1 MLLYNGT
8 LNVYFPCE
16 LKNSKEIKRA
26 RKMWKDIAQCHRR
39 GTRSLRLPNTNQMD
53 ILAFRTQKENI
64 LKAYRAFW
72 AMHLGITLPN
82 DDVGCYAT
90 QEIANEYRHPREDNL
105 FVKNV
110 SLLISTFEVTYRP
123 LTEGNDGVKIKGQL
137 LFSVNVD
144 NNVATAIVVLNFENL
159 SVDDVVLLKH
169 TFYKRCHISIYEDIV
184 QHNVEHQ
191 VLQNVDTFQEY
202 VTSKLRAI
210 YPYLK
215 DDIDSRARCMLL
227 EVEEPIEHF
236 QDEAQRDSI
245 IYAMLTSDEG
255 WEHAENIRC
264 SLGRNRST
272 RDSYKLYYNSQN
284 AIIVSSS
291 REYSQYLQEKERFWN
306 RIFHAPN
313 HIERPTF
320 TECRNIAGIDKH
332 LYARYLKTVEID
344 YLITNVQTNEISDKI
359 SKSLL
364 NPIKLGCRTY
374 KLWKI
379 LNELDLNLYHIDNTM
394 LRSFGV
400 TRRISE
406 IRQEYNEIVG
416 VLTNYLLL
424 LVAVLTL
431 FATIVTIL
439 K

>member
-39 GTRSLRLPNTNQMD
+39 GTRRQRFPNTNQMD

-72 AMHLGITLPN
+72 AMHLGVTLEDN
-82 DDVGCYAT
+82 GSACYAT
-90 QEIANEYRHPREDNL
+90 QVIANEYRHPREDNL

-110 SLLISTFEVTYRP
+110 SLPISTFEVKYSP
-123 LTEGNDGVKIKGQL
+123 LTEGNDGVKINGQL

-144 NNVATAIVVLNFENL
+144 NNVATAIVVLNFEKL
-159 SVDDVVLLKH
+159 RVDDVILLKH
-169 TFYKRCHISIYEDIV
+169 TFYKRCHISIYEDRI
-184 QHNVEHQ
+184 
-191 VLQNVDTFQEY
+191 LQNVDTFQEY

-215 DDIDSRARCMLL
+215 DDIDSRARYMLL
-227 EVEEPIEHF
+227 EVEEPIVNF

-255 WEHAENIRC
+255 WEHAENIRY

-272 RDSYKLYYNSQN
+272 RDSYKLYYNSKN
-284 AIIVSSS
+284 AIIVSSCM
-291 REYSQYLQEKERFWN
+291 EYSQYLQEKACFWER
-306 RIFHAPN
+306 IIHAPN
-313 HIERPTF
+313 HIEKPTF
-320 TECRNIAGIDKH
+320 TEYRNIAGIDKH
-332 LYARYLKTVEID
+332 LYAKYLKTVEID
-344 YLITNVQTNEISDKI
+344 YLITNAQTNEISDKI

-364 NPIKLGCRTY
+364 NPIKLGYRAY

-394 LRSFGV
+394 LCSFGV
-400 TRRISE
+400 TRRINE

>member
-16 LKNSKEIKRA
+16 LKNSQEIKRA

-39 GTRSLRLPNTNQMD
+39 GTRSQRLPNTNQMD
-53 ILAFRTQKENI
+53 LLAFRKQKENI
-64 LKAYRAFW
+64 LNVYRAFW
-72 AMHLGITLPN
+72 AMHLGVTLPN

-110 SLLISTFEVTYRP
+110 SLLISTFEVKYRP
-123 LTEGNDGVKIKGQL
+123 LTEGNSGVKIMGQL
-137 LFSVNVD
+137 FFSVNVD
-144 NNVATAIVVLNFENL
+144 NNVAMAIVVLNFEKL
-159 SVDDVVLLKH
+159 RVDDVILLKH
-169 TFYKRCHISIYEDIV
+169 TFYKRCHISIYEDRI
-184 QHNVEHQ
+184 
-191 VLQNVDTFQEY
+191 LQNVDTFQEY

-215 DDIDSRARCMLL
+215 DDIDSRARYMLL
-227 EVEEPIEHF
+227 EVEEPIDIF

-255 WEHAENIRC
+255 WEHAETIRY

-272 RDSYKLYYNSQN
+272 RDSYKLYYNSKN
-284 AIIVSSS
+284 AIIVSSCLD
-291 REYSQYLQEKERFWN
+291 YSQYLQEKACFWER
-306 RIFHAPN
+306 IIHAPN
-313 HIERPTF
+313 HIEKPTF
-320 TECRNIAGIDKH
+320 TEYRNIAGIDKH
-332 LYARYLKTVEID
+332 LYAKYLKTVEID
-344 YLITNVQTNEISDKI
+344 YLITNALTNEISDKI

-364 NPIKLGCRTY
+364 NPIKLGYRAY

-400 TRRISE
+400 TRRINE

>member
-1 MLLYNGT
+1 MLHNGT

-16 LKNSKEIKRA
+16 LKDSQEIKRV

-39 GTRSLRLPNTNQMD
+39 GTRSQRLPNTNQMD
-53 ILAFRTQKENI
+53 LHAFRTQKENI

-72 AMHLGITLPN
+72 AMHLGVTLPN

-110 SLLISTFEVTYRP
+110 SLPISTFEVKYSP
-123 LTEGNDGVKIKGQL
+123 LTEGNSGVKINGQL
-137 LFSVNVD
+137 LFSVNID

-159 SVDDVVLLKH
+159 SVYDVILLKH
-169 TFYKRCHISIYEDIV
+169 TFYKRCHISIYEDRI
-184 QHNVEHQ
+184 
-191 VLQNVDTFQEY
+191 LQNVDTFQEY
-202 VTSKLRAI
+202 VTLKLKAI

-215 DDIDSRARCMLL
+215 DDIDSRARYMLL
-227 EVEEPIEHF
+227 EVEEPIVNL
-236 QDEAQRDSI
+236 QDEAQRDNI
-245 IYAMLTSDEG
+245 IYAMLTCDEG

-272 RDSYKLYYNSQN
+272 RDSYKLYYNSKN
-284 AIIVSSS
+284 AIIVSSCM
-291 REYSQYLQEKERFWN
+291 EYSQYLQEKACFWER
-306 RIFHAPN
+306 IIHAPK
-313 HIERPTF
+313 HIEKPTF
-320 TECRNIAGIDKH
+320 TEYRNIAGIDKH
-332 LYARYLKTVEID
+332 LYAKYLKTVEID
-344 YLITNVQTNEISDKI
+344 YLITNALTNEISDKI

-364 NPIKLGCRTY
+364 NPIKLGYRAY

-394 LRSFGV
+394 LCSFGV
-400 TRRISE
+400 ARRINE

>member
-16 LKNSKEIKRA
+16 LKNSQEIKRA

-39 GTRSLRLPNTNQMD
+39 GTRSQRLPNTNQMD
-53 ILAFRTQKENI
+53 LLAFRKQKENI
-64 LKAYRAFW
+64 LNVYRAFW
-72 AMHLGITLPN
+72 AMHLGVTLPN

-110 SLLISTFEVTYRP
+110 SLLISTFEVKYRP
-123 LTEGNDGVKIKGQL
+123 LTEGNSGVKIMGQL
-137 LFSVNVD
+137 FFSVNVD
-144 NNVATAIVVLNFENL
+144 NNVAMAIVVLNFEKL
-159 SVDDVVLLKH
+159 RVDDVILLKH
-169 TFYKRCHISIYEDIV
+169 TFYKRCHISIYEDRI
-184 QHNVEHQ
+184 
-191 VLQNVDTFQEY
+191 LQNVDTFQEY

-215 DDIDSRARCMLL
+215 DDIDSRARYMLL
-227 EVEEPIEHF
+227 EVEEPIDIF

-255 WEHAENIRC
+255 WEHAENIRY
-264 SLGRNRST
+264 SLGRDRST
-272 RDSYKLYYNSQN
+272 RDSYKLYYNSKN
-284 AIIVSSS
+284 AIIVSSCLD
-291 REYSQYLQEKERFWN
+291 YSQYLQEKACFWER
-306 RIFHAPN
+306 IIHAPN
-313 HIERPTF
+313 HIEKPTF
-320 TECRNIAGIDKH
+320 TEYRNIAGIDKH
-332 LYARYLKTVEID
+332 LYAKYLKTVEID
-344 YLITNVQTNEISDKI
+344 YLITNALTNEISDKI

-364 NPIKLGCRTY
+364 NPIKLGYRAY

-400 TRRISE
+400 TRRINE

>member
-16 LKNSKEIKRA
+16 LKNSKEIKRV

-39 GTRSLRLPNTNQMD
+39 GTRSQRLPNTNQMD
-53 ILAFRTQKENI
+53 LFAFREQKENV
-64 LKAYRAFW
+64 LRAYQAFW
-72 AMHLGITLPN
+72 AMHLGVTLPN

-90 QEIANEYRHPREDNL
+90 QEIASEYRHPREDNL

-110 SLLISTFEVTYRP
+110 SLQISTFEVKYPP
-123 LTEGNDGVKIKGQL
+123 LIESNYAVMVKGR
-137 LFSVNVD
+137 LFLSVNID

-159 SVDDVVLLKH
+159 RVDDVILLKH
-169 TFYKRCHISIYEDIV
+169 TFYKRCHISIYEDRI
-184 QHNVEHQ
+184 
-191 VLQNVDTFQEY
+191 LQNVDTFQEY
-202 VTSKLRAI
+202 VTLKLKAI

-215 DDIDSRARCMLL
+215 DDIDSRARYMLL
-227 EVEEPIEHF
+227 EVEEPIDIF

-245 IYAMLTSDEG
+245 IYAMLTCDEG

-272 RDSYKLYYNSQN
+272 RDSYKLYYNSKN
-284 AIIVSSS
+284 AIIVSSCM
-291 REYSQYLQEKERFWN
+291 EYSQYLQEKACFWER
-306 RIFHAPN
+306 IIHAPN
-313 HIERPTF
+313 HIEKPTF
-320 TECRNIAGIDKH
+320 TEYRNIAGIDKH
-332 LYARYLKTVEID
+332 LYAKYLKTVEID
-344 YLITNVQTNEISDKI
+344 YLITNALTNEISDKI

-364 NPIKLGCRTY
+364 NPIKLGYRAY

-394 LRSFGV
+394 LCSFGV
-400 TRRISE
+400 TRRINE

>member
-16 LKNSKEIKRA
+16 LKNSQEIKRA

-39 GTRSLRLPNTNQMD
+39 GTRSQRLPNTNQMD
-53 ILAFRTQKENI
+53 LLAFRKQKENI
-64 LKAYRAFW
+64 LNVYRAFW
-72 AMHLGITLPN
+72 AMHLGVTLPN

-110 SLLISTFEVTYRP
+110 SLLISTFEVKYRP
-123 LTEGNDGVKIKGQL
+123 LTEGNSGVKIMGQVF
-137 LFSVNVD
+137 FSVNVD
-144 NNVATAIVVLNFENL
+144 NNVAMAIVVLNFEKL
-159 SVDDVVLLKH
+159 RVDDVILLKH
-169 TFYKRCHISIYEDIV
+169 TFYKRCHISIYEDRI
-184 QHNVEHQ
+184 
-191 VLQNVDTFQEY
+191 LQNVDTFQEY

-215 DDIDSRARCMLL
+215 DDIDSRARYMLL
-227 EVEEPIEHF
+227 EVEEPIDIF

-264 SLGRNRST
+264 SLGRDRST
-272 RDSYKLYYNSQN
+272 RDSYKLYYNSKN
-284 AIIVSSS
+284 AIIVSSCM
-291 REYSQYLQEKERFWN
+291 EYSQYLQEKACFWER
-306 RIFHAPN
+306 IIHAPN
-313 HIERPTF
+313 HIEKPTF
-320 TECRNIAGIDKH
+320 TEYRNIAGIDKH
-332 LYARYLKTVEID
+332 LYAKYLKTVEID
-344 YLITNVQTNEISDKI
+344 YLITNALTNEISDKI

-364 NPIKLGCRTY
+364 NPIKLGYRAY

-400 TRRISE
+400 TRRINE

>member
-16 LKNSKEIKRA
+16 LKNSQEIKRA

-39 GTRSLRLPNTNQMD
+39 GTRSQRLPNTNQMD
-53 ILAFRTQKENI
+53 FLAFRKQKENI
-64 LKAYRAFW
+64 LNVYRAFW
-72 AMHLGITLPN
+72 AMHLGVTLPN

-110 SLLISTFEVTYRP
+110 SLLISTFEVKYRP
-123 LTEGNDGVKIKGQL
+123 LTEGNSGVKIMGQL
-137 LFSVNVD
+137 FFSVNVD
-144 NNVATAIVVLNFENL
+144 NNVAMAIVVLNFEKL
-159 SVDDVVLLKH
+159 RVDDVILLKH
-169 TFYKRCHISIYEDIV
+169 TFYKRCHISIYEDRI
-184 QHNVEHQ
+184 
-191 VLQNVDTFQEY
+191 LQNVDTFQEY

-215 DDIDSRARCMLL
+215 DDIDSRARYMLL
-227 EVEEPIEHF
+227 EVEEPIANL

-272 RDSYKLYYNSQN
+272 RDSYKLYYNSKN
-284 AIIVSSS
+284 AIIVSSCLD
-291 REYSQYLQEKERFWN
+291 YSQYLQEKACFWER
-306 RIFHAPN
+306 IIHAPN
-313 HIERPTF
+313 HIEKPTF
-320 TECRNIAGIDKH
+320 TEYRNIAGIDKH
-332 LYARYLKTVEID
+332 LYAKYLKTVEID
-344 YLITNVQTNEISDKI
+344 YLITNALTNEISDKI

-364 NPIKLGCRTY
+364 NPIKLGYRAY

-400 TRRISE
+400 TRRINE

>member
-39 GTRSLRLPNTNQMD
+39 GTRSQRLPNTNQMD

-72 AMHLGITLPN
+72 AMHLGVTLEDN
-82 DDVGCYAT
+82 GSACYAT
-90 QEIANEYRHPREDNL
+90 QVIANEYRHPREDNL

-110 SLLISTFEVTYRP
+110 SLPISTFEVKYSP
-123 LTEGNDGVKIKGQL
+123 LTEGNDGVKINGQL

-159 SVDDVVLLKH
+159 SVDDVILLKH
-169 TFYKRCHISIYEDIV
+169 TFYKRCHISIYEDRI
-184 QHNVEHQ
+184 Q
-191 VLQNVDTFQEY
+191 QNVDTFQEY

-215 DDIDSRARCMLL
+215 DDIDSRARYMLL
-227 EVEEPIEHF
+227 EVEEPIANL
-236 QDEAQRDSI
+236 QDEALRDSI

-264 SLGRNRST
+264 SLGRNCST
-272 RDSYKLYYNSQN
+272 RDSYKLYYNSKN
-284 AIIVSSS
+284 AIIVSSCM
-291 REYSQYLQEKERFWN
+291 EYSQYLQEKACFWER
-306 RIFHAPN
+306 IIHAPN
-313 HIERPTF
+313 HIEKPTF
-320 TECRNIAGIDKH
+320 TEYRNIAGIDKH
-332 LYARYLKTVEID
+332 LYAKYLKTVEID
-344 YLITNVQTNEISDKI
+344 YLITNALTNEISDKI

-364 NPIKLGCRTY
+364 NPIKLGYRAY

>member
-1 MLLYNGT
+1 MLYNGT

-16 LKNSKEIKRA
+16 LKNSQEIKRA

-39 GTRSLRLPNTNQMD
+39 GTRSQRLPNTNQMD
-53 ILAFRTQKENI
+53 LHAFRTQKENI

-72 AMHLGITLPN
+72 AMHLGVTLPN

-110 SLLISTFEVTYRP
+110 SLPISTFEVKYPP
-123 LTEGNDGVKIKGQL
+123 LTESNCAVMIKGR
-137 LFSVNVD
+137 LFLSVNID

-159 SVDDVVLLKH
+159 SVYDVILLKH
-169 TFYKRCHISIYEDIV
+169 TFYKRCHISIYEDRI
-184 QHNVEHQ
+184 
-191 VLQNVDTFQEY
+191 LQNVDTFQEY
-202 VTSKLRAI
+202 VTLKLRAI

-215 DDIDSRARCMLL
+215 DDIDSRARYMLL
-227 EVEEPIEHF
+227 EVEEPIANL

-272 RDSYKLYYNSQN
+272 RDSYKLYYNSKN
-284 AIIVSSS
+284 AIIVSSCM
-291 REYSQYLQEKERFWN
+291 EYSQYLQEKACFWER
-306 RIFHAPN
+306 IIHAPN
-313 HIERPTF
+313 HIEKPTF
-320 TECRNIAGIDKH
+320 TEYRNIAGIDKH
-332 LYARYLKTVEID
+332 LYAKYLKTVEID
-344 YLITNVQTNEISDKI
+344 YLITNALTNEISDKI

-364 NPIKLGCRTY
+364 NPIKLGYRAY

-394 LRSFGV
+394 LCSFGV
-400 TRRISE
+400 TRRINE

>member
-16 LKNSKEIKRA
+16 LKNSQEIKRA

-39 GTRSLRLPNTNQMD
+39 GTRSQRLPNTNQMD
-53 ILAFRTQKENI
+53 LLAFRKQKENI
-64 LKAYRAFW
+64 LNVYRAFW
-72 AMHLGITLPN
+72 AMHLGVTLPN

-110 SLLISTFEVTYRP
+110 SLLISTFEIKYPP
-123 LTEGNDGVKIKGQL
+123 LTEGNDGVKINGQL

-144 NNVATAIVVLNFENL
+144 NNVATAIVVLNFEKL
-159 SVDDVVLLKH
+159 RVDDVILLKH
-169 TFYKRCHISIYEDIV
+169 TFYKRCHISIYEDRI
-184 QHNVEHQ
+184 
-191 VLQNVDTFQEY
+191 LQNVDTFQEY

-215 DDIDSRARCMLL
+215 DDIDSRARYMLL
-227 EVEEPIEHF
+227 EVEEPIVNF

-272 RDSYKLYYNSQN
+272 RDSYKLYYNSKN
-284 AIIVSSS
+284 AIIVSSCM
-291 REYSQYLQEKERFWN
+291 EYSQYLQEKACFWER
-306 RIFHAPN
+306 IIHAPN
-313 HIERPTF
+313 HIEKPTF
-320 TECRNIAGIDKH
+320 TEYRNIAGIDKH
-332 LYARYLKTVEID
+332 LYAKYLKTVEID
-344 YLITNVQTNEISDKI
+344 YLITNALTNEISDKI

-364 NPIKLGCRTY
+364 NPIKLGYRAY

-400 TRRISE
+400 TRRINE

>member
-1 MLLYNGT
+1 
-8 LNVYFPCE
+8 
-16 LKNSKEIKRA
+16 
-26 RKMWKDIAQCHRR
+26 
-39 GTRSLRLPNTNQMD
+39 MD

-72 AMHLGITLPN
+72 AMHLGVTLEDN
-82 DDVGCYAT
+82 GSACYAT
-90 QEIANEYRHPREDNL
+90 QVIANEYRYPREDNL

-110 SLLISTFEVTYRP
+110 SLPISTFEVKYSP
-123 LTEGNDGVKIKGQL
+123 LTEGNDGVKINGQL

-144 NNVATAIVVLNFENL
+144 NNVATAIVVLNFEKL
-159 SVDDVVLLKH
+159 RVDDVILLKH
-169 TFYKRCHISIYEDIV
+169 TFYKRCHISIYEDRI
-184 QHNVEHQ
+184 
-191 VLQNVDTFQEY
+191 LQNVDTFQEY

-215 DDIDSRARCMLL
+215 DDIDSRARYMLL
-227 EVEEPIEHF
+227 EVEEPIVNF

-291 REYSQYLQEKERFWN
+291 TEYSRYLQEKARFWE
-306 RIFHAPN
+306 RIIHAPN
-313 HIERPTF
+313 HIEKPMF
-320 TECRNIAGIDKH
+320 TEYHNIAGIDKH
-332 LYARYLKTVEID
+332 LYAKYLKTVEID
-344 YLITNVQTNEISDKI
+344 YLITNALTNEISDKI

-364 NPIKLGCRTY
+364 NPIKLGYRAY

-394 LRSFGV
+394 LCSFGV
-400 TRRISE
+400 TRRINE

>member
-16 LKNSKEIKRA
+16 LKNSQEIKRE

-39 GTRSLRLPNTNQMD
+39 GTRSQRLPNTNQMD

-72 AMHLGITLPN
+72 AMHLGVILEDN
-82 DDVGCYAT
+82 GSACYAT

-110 SLLISTFEVTYRP
+110 SLPISTFEVKYSP
-123 LTEGNDGVKIKGQL
+123 LTEGNNGVKIKGQL
-137 LFSVNVD
+137 LFSVNID
-144 NNVATAIVVLNFENL
+144 NNVATAIVVLNFEKL
-159 SVDDVVLLKH
+159 RVDDVILLKH
-169 TFYKRCHISIYEDIV
+169 TFYKRCHISIYEDRI
-184 QHNVEHQ
+184 
-191 VLQNVDTFQEY
+191 LQNVDTFQEY

-215 DDIDSRARCMLL
+215 DDIDSRARYMLL
-227 EVEEPIEHF
+227 EVEEPIANL
-236 QDEAQRDSI
+236 QDEALRDSI

-272 RDSYKLYYNSQN
+272 RDSYKLYYSSKN
-284 AIIVSSS
+284 AIIVSSCLD
-291 REYSQYLQEKERFWN
+291 YSQYLQEKACFWER
-306 RIFHAPN
+306 IIHAPN
-313 HIERPTF
+313 HIEKPTF
-320 TECRNIAGIDKH
+320 TEYRNIAGIDKH
-332 LYARYLKTVEID
+332 LYAKYLKTVEID
-344 YLITNVQTNEISDKI
+344 YLITNALTNEISDKI

-364 NPIKLGCRTY
+364 NPIKLGYRAY

-400 TRRISE
+400 TRRINE

>member
-1 MLLYNGT
+1 MSYNGT

-16 LKNSKEIKRA
+16 LKDSREIKRA

-39 GTRSLRLPNTNQMD
+39 GTRSQRLPNTNQMD

-64 LKAYRAFW
+64 LKVYRAFW
-72 AMHLGITLPN
+72 AMHLGVILEDN
-82 DDVGCYAT
+82 GSACYAT

-105 FVKNV
+105 FLKNV
-110 SLLISTFEVTYRP
+110 SLPISTFEVKYSP
-123 LTEGNDGVKIKGQL
+123 LTEGNNGVKIKGQL
-137 LFSVNVD
+137 LFSVNID

-159 SVDDVVLLKH
+159 SVDDVILLKH
-169 TFYKRCHISIYEDIV
+169 TFYKRCHISIYEDRI
-184 QHNVEHQ
+184 Q
-191 VLQNVDTFQEY
+191 QNVDTFQEY

-215 DDIDSRARCMLL
+215 DDIDSRARYMLL
-227 EVEEPIEHF
+227 EVEEPIDIF

-264 SLGRNRST
+264 SLGRNCST
-272 RDSYKLYYNSQN
+272 RDSYKLYYNSKN
-284 AIIVSSS
+284 AIIVSSCM
-291 REYSQYLQEKERFWN
+291 EYSQYLQEKACFWER
-306 RIFHAPN
+306 IIHAPN
-313 HIERPTF
+313 HIEKPTF
-320 TECRNIAGIDKH
+320 TEYRNIAGIDKH
-332 LYARYLKTVEID
+332 LYAKYLKTVEID
-344 YLITNVQTNEISDKI
+344 YLITNAQTNEISDKI

-364 NPIKLGCRTY
+364 NPIKLGYRAY

-394 LRSFGV
+394 LCSFGV
-400 TRRISE
+400 TRRINE

>member
-1 MLLYNGT
+1 MLYTGA

-16 LKNSKEIKRA
+16 LKNSQGIRHA

-39 GTRSLRLPNTNQMD
+39 GTRRQRIPNTNQMD

-90 QEIANEYRHPREDNL
+90 QNIANEYRHPREDNL

-110 SLLISTFEVTYRP
+110 SLPISTFEVKYSP
-123 LTEGNDGVKIKGQL
+123 LTEGNNGVKIKGQL
-137 LFSVNVD
+137 FFSVNVD

-159 SVDDVVLLKH
+159 SVDNVILLKH
-169 TFYKRCHISIYEDIV
+169 TFYKRCHISIYEDIIL
-184 QHNVEHQ
+184 HNVVHR

-215 DDIDSRARCMLL
+215 GDIDSRARYMLL
-227 EVEEPIEHF
+227 EVEEPIDIF

-245 IYAMLTSDEG
+245 TYAMLTSDEG

-264 SLGRNRST
+264 SLGRNCST
-272 RDSYKLYYNSQN
+272 RDSYKLYYNSKN
-284 AIIVSSS
+284 AIIVSSCM
-291 REYSQYLQEKERFWN
+291 EYSQYLQEKACFWER
-306 RIFHAPN
+306 IIHAPN
-313 HIERPTF
+313 HIEKPTF

-344 YLITNVQTNEISDKI
+344 YLITNVQTNEISYKI

-364 NPIKLGCRTY
+364 NPIKLGCRAY

>member
-1 MLLYNGT
+1 MLYSGT
-8 LNVYFPCE
+8 LNIYFPCE

-39 GTRSLRLPNTNQMD
+39 GTRSQRLPNTNQMD
-53 ILAFRTQKENI
+53 LLAFREQKENI
-64 LKAYRAFW
+64 LRAYQAFW

-110 SLLISTFEVTYRP
+110 SLLISTFEVKYRP
-123 LTEGNDGVKIKGQL
+123 LTEDNDGVKIKGQL
-137 LFSVNVD
+137 FFSVNVD
-144 NNVATAIVVLNFENL
+144 NNVATAIVILNFENL
-159 SVDDVVLLKH
+159 RVDDVILLKH
-169 TFYKRCHISIYEDIV
+169 TFYKRCHISIYEDRI
-184 QHNVEHQ
+184 
-191 VLQNVDTFQEY
+191 LQNVDTFQEY

-215 DDIDSRARCMLL
+215 DDIDSRARYMLL
-227 EVEEPIEHF
+227 EVEEPIDF
-236 QDEAQRDSI
+236 SQDEAQRDSI

-272 RDSYKLYYNSQN
+272 RDLYKLYYNSQN

-291 REYSQYLQEKERFWN
+291 TEYSRYLQEKACFWK
-306 RIFHAPN
+306 RIIHAPN

-364 NPIKLGCRTY
+364 NPIKLECRAY

-400 TRRISE
+400 T
-406 IRQEYNEIVG
+406 
-416 VLTNYLLL
+416 
-424 LVAVLTL
+424 
-431 FATIVTIL
+431 

>member
-16 LKNSKEIKRA
+16 LKNSQEIKSA

-39 GTRSLRLPNTNQMD
+39 GTRSQRLPNTNQMD
-53 ILAFRTQKENI
+53 LLAFRKQKENI
-64 LKAYRAFW
+64 LNVYRAFW
-72 AMHLGITLPN
+72 AMHLGVTLPN
-82 DDVGCYAT
+82 DDIGCYAT

-110 SLLISTFEVTYRP
+110 SLLISTFEVKYRP
-123 LTEGNDGVKIKGQL
+123 LTEGNSGVKIMGQL
-137 LFSVNVD
+137 FFSVNVD
-144 NNVATAIVVLNFENL
+144 NNVAMAIVVLNFEKL
-159 SVDDVVLLKH
+159 RVDDVILLKH
-169 TFYKRCHISIYEDIV
+169 TFYKRCHISIYEDRI
-184 QHNVEHQ
+184 
-191 VLQNVDTFQEY
+191 LQNVDTFQEY

-215 DDIDSRARCMLL
+215 DDIDSRARYMLL
-227 EVEEPIEHF
+227 EVEEPIVNF

-255 WEHAENIRC
+255 WEHAENIRY

-272 RDSYKLYYNSQN
+272 RDSYKLYYNSKN
-284 AIIVSSS
+284 AIIVSSCLD
-291 REYSQYLQEKERFWN
+291 YSQYLQEKACFWER
-306 RIFHAPN
+306 IILAPN
-313 HIERPTF
+313 HIEKPTF
-320 TECRNIAGIDKH
+320 TKYRNIAGIDKH
-332 LYARYLKTVEID
+332 LYAKYLKTVEID
-344 YLITNVQTNEISDKI
+344 YLITNALTNEISDKI

-364 NPIKLGCRTY
+364 NPIKLGYRAY

-400 TRRISE
+400 TRRINE

>member
-16 LKNSKEIKRA
+16 LKNSQEIKRA
-26 RKMWKDIAQCHRR
+26 RKMWKDIAQCHKR
-39 GTRSLRLPNTNQMD
+39 GTRSQRLPNTNQMD
-53 ILAFRTQKENI
+53 LLAFRKQKENI
-64 LKAYRAFW
+64 LRAYQAFW
-72 AMHLGITLPN
+72 VMHLGVILPN

-110 SLLISTFEVTYRP
+110 SLPISTFEVKYPP
-123 LTEGNDGVKIKGQL
+123 LTESNCAVMIKGR
-137 LFSVNVD
+137 LFLSVNID

-159 SVDDVVLLKH
+159 SVYDVILLKH
-169 TFYKRCHISIYEDIV
+169 TFYKRCHISIYEDRI
-184 QHNVEHQ
+184 
-191 VLQNVDTFQEY
+191 LQNVDTFQEY
-202 VTSKLRAI
+202 VTLKLRAI

-215 DDIDSRARCMLL
+215 DDIDSRARYMLL
-227 EVEEPIEHF
+227 EVEEPIANL

-255 WEHAENIRC
+255 WEHAENIRS

-272 RDSYKLYYNSQN
+272 RDSYKLYYNSKN
-284 AIIVSSS
+284 AIIVSSCMD
-291 REYSQYLQEKERFWN
+291 YSQYLQEKACFWERV
-306 RIFHAPN
+306 IHAPN
-313 HIERPTF
+313 HIEKPTF
-320 TECRNIAGIDKH
+320 TEYRNIAGIDKH
-332 LYARYLKTVEID
+332 LYAKYLKTVEID
-344 YLITNVQTNEISDKI
+344 YLITNAQTNEISDKI

-364 NPIKLGCRTY
+364 NPIKLGYRAY

-400 TRRISE
+400 TRRINE

>member
-400 TRRISE
+400 TRRINE

>member
-16 LKNSKEIKRA
+16 LKNSQEIKRA

-39 GTRSLRLPNTNQMD
+39 GTRSQRLPNTNQMD
-53 ILAFRTQKENI
+53 LLAFRKQKENI
-64 LKAYRAFW
+64 LNVYRAFW
-72 AMHLGITLPN
+72 AMHLGVTLPN
-82 DDVGCYAT
+82 DDIGCYAT

-110 SLLISTFEVTYRP
+110 SLLISTFEVKYRP
-123 LTEGNDGVKIKGQL
+123 LTEGNSGVKIMGQL
-137 LFSVNVD
+137 FFSVNVD
-144 NNVATAIVVLNFENL
+144 NNVAMAIVVLNFEKL
-159 SVDDVVLLKH
+159 RVDDVILLKH
-169 TFYKRCHISIYEDIV
+169 TFYKRCHISIYEDRI
-184 QHNVEHQ
+184 
-191 VLQNVDTFQEY
+191 LQNVDTFQEY

-215 DDIDSRARCMLL
+215 DDIDSRARYMLL
-227 EVEEPIEHF
+227 EVEEPIVNF

-245 IYAMLTSDEG
+245 IYAMLTSDDG
-255 WEHAENIRC
+255 WEHAENIRY

-272 RDSYKLYYNSQN
+272 RDSYKLYYNSKN
-284 AIIVSSS
+284 AIIVSSCLD
-291 REYSQYLQEKERFWN
+291 YSQYLQEKACFWER
-306 RIFHAPN
+306 IIHAPN
-313 HIERPTF
+313 HIEKPTF
-320 TECRNIAGIDKH
+320 TKYRNIAGIDKH
-332 LYARYLKTVEID
+332 LYAKYLKTVEID
-344 YLITNVQTNEISDKI
+344 YLITNALTNEISDKI

-364 NPIKLGCRTY
+364 NPIKLGYRAY

-400 TRRISE
+400 TRRINE

>member
-16 LKNSKEIKRA
+16 LKNSQEIKRA

-39 GTRSLRLPNTNQMD
+39 GTRSQRLPNTNQMD
-53 ILAFRTQKENI
+53 LLAFRKQKENI
-64 LKAYRAFW
+64 LRPYQAFW
-72 AMHLGITLPN
+72 AMHLGVTLPN

-90 QEIANEYRHPREDNL
+90 LEIANEYRHPREDNL

-110 SLLISTFEVTYRP
+110 SLPISTFEVKYPP
-123 LTEGNDGVKIKGQL
+123 LTESNCAVMIKGR
-137 LFSVNVD
+137 LFLSVNID

-159 SVDDVVLLKH
+159 SVYDVILLKH
-169 TFYKRCHISIYEDIV
+169 TFYKRCHISIYEDRIL
-184 QHNVEHQ
+184 HNVVHK
-191 VLQNVDTFQEY
+191 VLQNVTTFQEY
-202 VTSKLRAI
+202 VTSKLRTI
-210 YPYLK
+210 YPYFK
-215 DDIDSRARCMLL
+215 DDIDSRARYMLL
-227 EVEEPIEHF
+227 EVEEPIDNF

-245 IYAMLTSDEG
+245 IYAMLTCDEG

-272 RDSYKLYYNSQN
+272 RDSYKLYYNSKN
-284 AIIVSSS
+284 AIIVSSCMD
-291 REYSQYLQEKERFWN
+291 YSQYLQEKACFWER
-306 RIFHAPN
+306 IIHAPN
-313 HIERPTF
+313 HIEKPTF
-320 TECRNIAGIDKH
+320 TEYRNIAGIDKH
-332 LYARYLKTVEID
+332 LYAKYLKTVEID
-344 YLITNVQTNEISDKI
+344 YLITNALTNEISDKI

-364 NPIKLGCRTY
+364 NPIKLGYRAY

-400 TRRISE
+400 TRRINE

-416 VLTNYLLL
+416 VLTNNLLL

>member
-16 LKNSKEIKRA
+16 LKNSQEIKRA
-26 RKMWKDIAQCHRR
+26 RKMWKDIAQCHKR
-39 GTRSLRLPNTNQMD
+39 GTRSQRLPNTNQMD
-53 ILAFRTQKENI
+53 LLAFRKQKENI
-64 LKAYRAFW
+64 LRAYQAFW
-72 AMHLGITLPN
+72 VMHLGVILPN

-110 SLLISTFEVTYRP
+110 SLPISTFEVKYPP
-123 LTEGNDGVKIKGQL
+123 LTESNCAVMIKGR
-137 LFSVNVD
+137 LFLSVNID

-159 SVDDVVLLKH
+159 SVYDVILLKH
-169 TFYKRCHISIYEDIV
+169 TFYKRCHISIYEDRI
-184 QHNVEHQ
+184 
-191 VLQNVDTFQEY
+191 LQNVDTFQEY
-202 VTSKLRAI
+202 VTLKLRAI

-215 DDIDSRARCMLL
+215 DDIDSRARYMLL
-227 EVEEPIEHF
+227 EVEEPIANL

-255 WEHAENIRC
+255 WEHAENIRS

-272 RDSYKLYYNSQN
+272 RDSYKLYYNSKN
-284 AIIVSSS
+284 AIIVSSCMD
-291 REYSQYLQEKERFWN
+291 YLQYLQEKACFWERV
-306 RIFHAPN
+306 IHAPN
-313 HIERPTF
+313 HIEKPTF
-320 TECRNIAGIDKH
+320 TEYRNIAGIDKH
-332 LYARYLKTVEID
+332 LYAKYLKTVEID
-344 YLITNVQTNEISDKI
+344 YLITNAQTNEISDKI

-364 NPIKLGCRTY
+364 NPIKLGYRAY

-400 TRRISE
+400 TRRINE

>member
-1 MLLYNGT
+1 MSYNGT

-16 LKNSKEIKRA
+16 LKDSREIKRA

-39 GTRSLRLPNTNQMD
+39 GTRSQRLPNTNQMD
-53 ILAFRTQKENI
+53 LLAFREQKENI
-64 LKAYRAFW
+64 LRAYQAYW
-72 AMHLGITLPN
+72 AIHLGVTLPN

-110 SLLISTFEVTYRP
+110 SLLISTFEIKYPP

-137 LFSVNVD
+137 IFSVNID
-144 NNVATAIVVLNFENL
+144 NNVATAIVVLNFEKL
-159 SVDDVVLLKH
+159 SVDDVILLKH
-169 TFYKRCHISIYEDIV
+169 TFYKRCHISIYEDRI
-184 QHNVEHQ
+184 
-191 VLQNVDTFQEY
+191 LQNVDTFQEY

-215 DDIDSRARCMLL
+215 DDIDSRARYMLL
-227 EVEEPIEHF
+227 EVEEPIANL
-236 QDEAQRDSI
+236 QDEALRDSI

-272 RDSYKLYYNSQN
+272 RDSYKLYYNSKN
-284 AIIVSSS
+284 AIIVSSCM
-291 REYSQYLQEKERFWN
+291 EYSQYLQEKACFWER
-306 RIFHAPN
+306 IIHAPN
-313 HIERPTF
+313 HIEKPTF
-320 TECRNIAGIDKH
+320 TEYRNIAGIDKH
-332 LYARYLKTVEID
+332 LYAKYLKTVEID
-344 YLITNVQTNEISDKI
+344 YLITNALTNEISDKI

-364 NPIKLGCRTY
+364 NPIKLGYRAY

-400 TRRISE
+400 TRRINE

-431 FATIVTIL
+431 FTTIVTIL

>member
-1 MLLYNGT
+1 MLYTGA

-16 LKNSKEIKRA
+16 LKNSQEIKRA

-39 GTRSLRLPNTNQMD
+39 GTRSQRLPNTNQMD

-72 AMHLGITLPN
+72 AMHLGVTLPN

-90 QEIANEYRHPREDNL
+90 QDIANEYRHPREDNL

-110 SLLISTFEVTYRP
+110 SLPISTFEVKYSP
-123 LTEGNDGVKIKGQL
+123 LTEGNDGVKINGQL

-144 NNVATAIVVLNFENL
+144 NNVATAIVVLNFEKL
-159 SVDDVVLLKH
+159 RVDDVILLKH
-169 TFYKRCHISIYEDIV
+169 TFYKRCHISIYEDRI
-184 QHNVEHQ
+184 
-191 VLQNVDTFQEY
+191 LQNVDTFQEY

-215 DDIDSRARCMLL
+215 DDIDSRARYMLL
-227 EVEEPIEHF
+227 EVEEPIDIF

-264 SLGRNRST
+264 SLGRNCST
-272 RDSYKLYYNSQN
+272 RDSYKLYYNSKN
-284 AIIVSSS
+284 AIIVSSCM
-291 REYSQYLQEKERFWN
+291 EYSQYLQEKACFWER
-306 RIFHAPN
+306 IIHAPN
-313 HIERPTF
+313 HIEKPTF
-320 TECRNIAGIDKH
+320 TEYRNIAGIDKH
-332 LYARYLKTVEID
+332 LYAKYLKTVEID
-344 YLITNVQTNEISDKI
+344 YLITNAQTNEISDKI

-364 NPIKLGCRTY
+364 NPIKLGYRAY

-394 LRSFGV
+394 LCSFGV
-400 TRRISE
+400 TRRINE

>member
-16 LKNSKEIKRA
+16 LKNLKEIKRA

-39 GTRSLRLPNTNQMD
+39 GTRSQRLPNTNQMD
-53 ILAFRTQKENI
+53 LLAFREQKEII
-64 LKAYRAFW
+64 LRAYQAFW
-72 AMHLGITLPN
+72 AMHLGVTLPN

-110 SLLISTFEVTYRP
+110 SLLISTFEVKYRP

-137 LFSVNVD
+137 FFSVNVD

-159 SVDDVVLLKH
+159 SVDDVILLKH
-169 TFYKRCHISIYEDIV
+169 TFYKRCHISILENRI
-184 QHNVEHQ
+184 
-191 VLQNVDTFQEY
+191 LQNVDTFQKF
-202 VTSKLRAI
+202 VTFKLSAL

-215 DDIDSRARCMLL
+215 DDIDCRARYMLL
-227 EVEEPIEHF
+227 EVEEPIVNF

-255 WEHAENIRC
+255 WRHAENIER
-264 SLGRNRST
+264 SLGDNQST
-272 RDSYKLYYNSQN
+272 RDSYELYYDTKN
-284 AIIVSSS
+284 AIIVSSCM
-291 REYSQYLQEKERFWN
+291 EYSQYLQEKVCFWK
-306 RIFHAPN
+306 RIIHAPN

-332 LYARYLKTVEID
+332 IYAKYLKTVEID
-344 YLITNVQTNEISDKI
+344 YLITNALTNEISDKI

-364 NPIKLGCRTY
+364 NPIKLGNRAY

-394 LRSFGV
+394 LCSFGV
-400 TRRISE
+400 TRRINE
-406 IRQEYNEIVG
+406 IRQEYNGIVG

>member
-16 LKNSKEIKRA
+16 LKNSQEIKRA
-26 RKMWKDIAQCHRR
+26 RKMWKDIAQCHRL
-39 GTRSLRLPNTNQMD
+39 GTRSQRLPNTNQMD
-53 ILAFRTQKENI
+53 LHAFRTQKENI

-72 AMHLGITLPN
+72 AMHLGVTLPN

-110 SLLISTFEVTYRP
+110 SLPISTFEVKYPP
-123 LTEGNDGVKIKGQL
+123 LTESNCAVMIKGR
-137 LFSVNVD
+137 LFLSVNID

-159 SVDDVVLLKH
+159 SVYDVILLKH
-169 TFYKRCHISIYEDIV
+169 TFYKRCHISIYEDRI
-184 QHNVEHQ
+184 
-191 VLQNVDTFQEY
+191 LQNVDTFQEY
-202 VTSKLRAI
+202 VTLKLRAI

-215 DDIDSRARCMLL
+215 DDIDSRARYMLL
-227 EVEEPIEHF
+227 EVEEPIANL

-272 RDSYKLYYNSQN
+272 RDSYKLYYNSKN
-284 AIIVSSS
+284 AIIVSSCM
-291 REYSQYLQEKERFWN
+291 EYSQYLQEKACFWER
-306 RIFHAPN
+306 IIHAPN
-313 HIERPTF
+313 HIEKPTF
-320 TECRNIAGIDKH
+320 TEYRNIAGIDKH
-332 LYARYLKTVEID
+332 LYAKYLKTVEID
-344 YLITNVQTNEISDKI
+344 YLITNALTNEISDKI

-364 NPIKLGCRTY
+364 NPIKLGYRAY

-394 LRSFGV
+394 LCSFGV
-400 TRRISE
+400 TKRINE